1 MIGWLSGRVRHI
13 DPAGTVVVETH
24 GVGYEVT
31 LSMQTLCR
39 LQVGAECELFIH
51 THVREDQLLL
61 FGFGS
66 SSERELF
73 RKLTSVSGIGAK
85 IALNM
90 LSGMSEAELLD
101 AIEQSDDSAIART
114 PGIGKKTAQ
123 RVILELRGKLTPSS
137 GTLGSDGCSGGSSHA
152 DLRSALSNLG
162 YKTAAIDRV
171 LRSGE
176 FSGRF
181 ETDFK
186 NALKALS

>member
-1 MIGWLSGRVRHI
+1 MIGWLGGKVRDI
-13 DPAGTVVVETH
+13 DPTGTVVVETH

-31 LSMQTLCR
+31 LSMQTLCTLKR
-39 LQVGAECELFIH
+39 GVNCELFIH

-66 SSERELF
+66 SGERTLF

-90 LSGMSEAELLD
+90 LSGMSETQLLE
-101 AIEQSDDSAIART
+101 AIEQSDDTALART

-123 RVILELRGKLTPSS
+123 RVILELRGKLTPSDH
-137 GTLGSDGCSGGSSHA
+137 TVDNSGGNRA

-162 YKTAAIDRV
+162 YKPAAIEQV
-171 LRSGE
+171 LRTTEYSGN
-176 FSGRF
+176 F
-181 ETDFK
+181 EADFK
-186 NALKALS
+186 HALKALS